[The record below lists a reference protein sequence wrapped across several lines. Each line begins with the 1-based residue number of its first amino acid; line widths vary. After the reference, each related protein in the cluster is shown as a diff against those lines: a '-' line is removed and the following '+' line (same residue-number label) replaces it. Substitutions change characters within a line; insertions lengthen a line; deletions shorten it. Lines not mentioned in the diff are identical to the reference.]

1 MDTIECIR
9 SRRSVR
15 NYTNQSVEQSLIRQ
29 LLEDAI
35 WAPSGKNGQPWKF
48 KVVTNKCFIDSLS
61 NLSTHSR
68 WMRNAPCFVFVF
80 LDKDR
85 SYDYIKDIQS
95 CGAVIQTI
103 LLCAQ
108 SYGISCCWVG
118 EILTE
123 SEAVMNILGIL
134 DYNIELMAL
143 VTLGYSVKNVVTTTR
158 KNIDEFIL

>member
-1 MDTIECIR
+1 M
-9 SRRSVR
+9 
-15 NYTNQSVEQSLIRQ
+15 
-29 LLEDAI
+29 
-35 WAPSGKNGQPWKF
+35 
-48 KVVTNKCFIDSLS
+48 
-61 NLSTHSR
+61 
-68 WMRNAPCFVFVF
+68 
-80 LDKDR
+80 
-85 SYDYIKDIQS
+85 DYIKDIQF

-108 SYGISCCWVG
+108 TYGISSCWVG

-143 VTLGYSVKNVVTTTR
+143 VTLGYSVKNVVKTTR

>member
-15 NYTNQSVEQSLIRQ
+15 NYTNQSVEQSLIRK
-29 LLEDAI
+29 LLENAI

-48 KVVTNKCFIDSLS
+48 KVITNKDLIDRIS

-68 WMRNAPCFVFVF
+68 WMRNAPCFIFVF

-95 CGAVIQTI
+95 CGAVIQTL

-108 SYGISCCWVG
+108 SYGISSCWVG
-118 EILTE
+118 EILSE
-123 SEAVMNILGIL
+123 SEAVMNILGLL

-143 VTLGYSVKNVVTTTR
+143 VTLGYCVKNVAKATR
-158 KNIDEFIL
+158 KIIDEFIL